1 MRINFLEKL
10 IGSGLYSG
18 YSPVASG
25 TVASLV
31 ALLIYFIPGFEQLYI
46 IVPVSILF
54 LLSGIPL
61 GTKFDKIYGKDPK
74 QCTIDEFVGMWIS
87 LIALPKTMGI
97 AITTFFIWR
106 ILDIIKPPPAR
117 NLEKIKG
124 GFGIMI
130 DDVVSAIYTL
140 LIMHVV
146 VYLVG
151 QF

>member
-1 MRINFLEKL
+1 MQINFLEKL

-25 TVASLV
+25 TVASFV

-46 IVPVSILF
+46 IITVSILF
-54 LLSGIPL
+54 FLYGIPL
-61 GTKFDKIYGKDPK
+61 GSKFEKIYGKDPK

-87 LIALPKTMGI
+87 LIALPKSIGI

-117 NLEKIKG
+117 KLEKING

-140 LIMHVV
+140 LIMHVI
-146 VYLVG
+146 VYLAG
-151 QF
+151 KF

>member
-1 MRINFLEKL
+1 LQINFLEKL

-25 TVASLV
+25 TVASFV

-46 IVPVSILF
+46 IITVSILF
-54 LLSGIPL
+54 FLYGIPL
-61 GTKFDKIYGKDPK
+61 GSKFEKIYGKDPK

-87 LIALPKTMGI
+87 LIALPKSIGI

-117 NLEKIKG
+117 KLEKING

-140 LIMHVV
+140 LIMHVI
-146 VYLVG
+146 VYLAG
-151 QF
+151 KF

>member
-1 MRINFLEKL
+1 MRINFFEKL

-31 ALLIYFIPGFEQLYI
+31 ALLIYFIPGFEKLYL

-54 LLSGIPL
+54 FLYGIPL
-61 GTKFDKIYGKDPK
+61 GTKFEKIYGKDPK
-74 QCTIDEFVGMWIS
+74 QYTIDEFVGMWIS
-87 LIALPKTMGI
+87 LIALPKTIGI
-97 AITTFFIWR
+97 AIVTFFIWR
-106 ILDIIKPPPAR
+106 ILDIVKPPPAR
-117 NLEKIKG
+117 KLEIIKG

-151 QF
+151 KF

>member
-1 MRINFLEKL
+1 LGINFFEKL

-25 TVASLV
+25 TAASMV
-31 ALLIYFIPGFEQLYI
+31 ALLIYSIPGFEQLYI

-54 LLSGIPL
+54 LLYGIPL
-61 GTKFDKIYGKDPK
+61 GSKFEKIYGKDSK

-87 LIALPKTMGI
+87 LIALPKTMEI

-106 ILDIIKPPPAR
+106 VLDIIKPPPAR
-117 NLEKIKG
+117 KLEKING
-124 GFGIMI
+124 GIGIMI

-151 QF
+151 KF

>member
-25 TVASLV
+25 TVASFV
-31 ALLIYFIPGFEQLYI
+31 ALLIYFIPGFEQLYLI
-46 IVPVSILF
+46 ISVSILS
-54 LLSGIPL
+54 LLIGIPL
-61 GTKFDKIYGKDPK
+61 GSKFEKIYGKDPK
-74 QCTIDEFVGMWIS
+74 QCTIDEFAGMWIS
-87 LIALPKTMGI
+87 LIALPKSIGI

-117 NLEKIKG
+117 KLEKING

-140 LIMHVV
+140 LIMHVI
-146 VYLVG
+146 VYLAG
-151 QF
+151 KF

>member
-1 MRINFLEKL
+1 LQINFLEKL

-25 TVASLV
+25 TVASFV

-46 IVPVSILF
+46 IITVSILF
-54 LLSGIPL
+54 FLYGIPL
-61 GTKFDKIYGKDPK
+61 GSKFEKIYGKDPK

-87 LIALPKTMGI
+87 LIALPKTIGI
-97 AITTFFIWR
+97 AITAFFIWR

-117 NLEKIKG
+117 KLEKING

-151 QF
+151 KF

>member
-31 ALLIYFIPGFEQLYI
+31 ALLIYFIPGFEQLYL

-54 LLSGIPL
+54 LLYGISL
-61 GTKFDKIYGKDPK
+61 GTKFEKIYGKDPK

-87 LIALPKTMGI
+87 LIALPKTIGI
-97 AITTFFIWR
+97 AITAFFIWR

-117 NLEKIKG
+117 KLEKING

>member
-25 TVASLV
+25 TAASLV
-31 ALLIYFIPGFEQLYI
+31 ALIIYFIPHFEQLYI
-46 IVPVSILF
+46 IVPVSIIFF
-54 LLSGIPL
+54 LYGIPL
-61 GTKFDKIYGKDPK
+61 GTKFEKKYGKDPK
-74 QCTIDEFVGMWIS
+74 QCTIDEFIGMWIS
-87 LIALPKTMGI
+87 LIALPKTIGI
-97 AITTFFIWR
+97 ALSAFFVWR

-117 NLEKIKG
+117 KLEKING

>member
-1 MRINFLEKL
+1 LRINFFEKL

-31 ALLIYFIPGFEQLYI
+31 ALLIYFIPGFEKLYL

-54 LLSGIPL
+54 FLYGIPL
-61 GTKFDKIYGKDPK
+61 GTKFEKIYGKDPK
-74 QCTIDEFVGMWIS
+74 QYTIDEFVGMWIS
-87 LIALPKTMGI
+87 LIALPKTIGI
-97 AITTFFIWR
+97 AIVTFFIWR
-106 ILDIIKPPPAR
+106 ILDIVKPPPAR
-117 NLEKIKG
+117 KLEIIKG

-151 QF
+151 KF

>member
-1 MRINFLEKL
+1 MRINFFEKL

-25 TVASLV
+25 TAASMV

-54 LLSGIPL
+54 LLYGIPL
-61 GTKFDKIYGKDPK
+61 GSKFEKIYGKDPK

-87 LIALPKTMGI
+87 LIALPKTMEV

-106 ILDIIKPPPAR
+106 VLDIIKPPPAR
-117 NLEKIKG
+117 KLEKING
-124 GFGIMI
+124 GIGIMI

-151 QF
+151 KF

>member
-1 MRINFLEKL
+1 LHINFFEKL

-46 IVPVSILF
+46 IAPVSILF
-54 LLSGIPL
+54 FLYGIPL
-61 GTKFDKIYGKDPK
+61 GTKFEKIFGKDPK
-74 QCTIDEFVGMWIS
+74 QCTIDEFIGMWIS
-87 LIALPKTMGI
+87 LIALPKTIGI
-97 AITTFFIWR
+97 VLTAFFIWR

-117 NLEKIKG
+117 KLEEING

-151 QF
+151 QY

>member
-31 ALLIYFIPGFEQLYI
+31 ALLIYFIPGFEQLYL

-54 LLSGIPL
+54 LLYGISL
-61 GTKFDKIYGKDPK
+61 GTKFEKIYGKDPK

-87 LIALPKTMGI
+87 LIALPKTIGI
-97 AITTFFIWR
+97 AITAFFIWR

-117 NLEKIKG
+117 KLEKING

-151 QF
+151 KF

>member
-1 MRINFLEKL
+1 LQINFFEKF
-10 IGSGLYSG
+10 IGSGFYAG

-25 TVASLV
+25 TAASII
-31 ALLIYFIPGFEQLYI
+31 ALLIYFVPGFEQLYI

-54 LLSGIPL
+54 LLYGIPI
-61 GTKFDKIYGKDPK
+61 GTKFEKIYGKDPK

-87 LIALPKTMGI
+87 LIALPKTIGI
-97 AITTFFIWR
+97 ALTAFFIWR

-117 NLEKIKG
+117 KLEKING
-124 GFGIMI
+124 GFGIMV

-151 QF
+151 KF

>member
-25 TVASLV
+25 TAASLV
-31 ALLIYFIPGFEQLYI
+31 ALIIYFIPHFEQLYI
-46 IVPVSILF
+46 IVPVSIIFF
-54 LLSGIPL
+54 LYGIPL
-61 GTKFDKIYGKDPK
+61 GTKFEKIYGKDPK
-74 QCTIDEFVGMWIS
+74 QCTIDEFIGMWIS
-87 LIALPKTMGI
+87 LIALPKTIGI
-97 AITTFFIWR
+97 ALSAFFVWR

-117 NLEKIKG
+117 KLEKING

>member
-1 MRINFLEKL
+1 MGINFFQKL

-25 TVASLV
+25 TAASMV

-54 LLSGIPL
+54 LLYGIPL
-61 GTKFDKIYGKDPK
+61 GSKFEKIYGKDPK

-87 LIALPKTMGI
+87 LISLPKTMGI

-106 ILDIIKPPPAR
+106 VLDIIKPPPAR
-117 NLEKIKG
+117 KLEKING
-124 GFGIMI
+124 GIGIMI

-151 QF
+151 KF

>member
-1 MRINFLEKL
+1 LQINFLEKL

-25 TVASLV
+25 TAASMV

-54 LLSGIPL
+54 LLYGIPL
-61 GTKFDKIYGKDPK
+61 GSKFEKIYGKDPK

-87 LIALPKTMGI
+87 LIALPKTMEI

-106 ILDIIKPPPAR
+106 VLDIIKPPPAR
-117 NLEKIKG
+117 KLEKING
-124 GFGIMI
+124 GIGIMI

-151 QF
+151 KF

>member
-1 MRINFLEKL
+1 LQINSLEKL

-18 YSPVASG
+18 FSPVASG
-25 TVASLV
+25 TAASLV
-31 ALLIYFIPGFEQLYI
+31 ALLIYFIPHFEQLYI

-54 LLSGIPL
+54 FLYGIPL
-61 GTKFDKIYGKDPK
+61 GTKFEKIYGKDPK
-74 QCTIDEFVGMWIS
+74 QCTIDEFIGMWIS
-87 LIALPKTMGI
+87 LIALPKTAGI
-97 AITTFFIWR
+97 ALTAFFVWR

-117 NLEKIKG
+117 KLEKING

>member
-1 MRINFLEKL
+1 MQIKFPEKL
-10 IGSGLYSG
+10 IGSGLYTG

-31 ALLIYFIPGFEQLYI
+31 ALLIYFIPGFEQPYL

-54 LLSGIPL
+54 LLYGIPL
-61 GTKFDKIYGKDPK
+61 GTKFEKIYGKDPK

-87 LIALPKTMGI
+87 LIALPKTIGI

-117 NLEKIKG
+117 KLEKING

-151 QF
+151 KF

>member
-25 TVASLV
+25 TVASFV
-31 ALLIYFIPGFEQLYI
+31 ALLIYFIPGFERLYI
-46 IVPVSILF
+46 IIPVSILF
-54 LLSGIPL
+54 SLYGITL
-61 GTKFDKIYGKDPK
+61 GSKFENIYGKDPK

-87 LIALPKTMGI
+87 LIALPKTIGI

-117 NLEKIKG
+117 KLEKLKG
-124 GFGIMI
+124 GFGIII

-151 QF
+151 KF

>member
-1 MRINFLEKL
+1 LGINFFEKL

-25 TVASLV
+25 TAASMV
-31 ALLIYFIPGFEQLYI
+31 ALLIYSIPGFEQLYI

-54 LLSGIPL
+54 LLYGIPL
-61 GTKFDKIYGKDPK
+61 GSKFEKIYGKDPK

-87 LIALPKTMGI
+87 LIALPKTMEI

-106 ILDIIKPPPAR
+106 VLDIIKPPPAR
-117 NLEKIKG
+117 KLEKING
-124 GFGIMI
+124 GIGIMI

-151 QF
+151 KF

>member
-1 MRINFLEKL
+1 LRINFLERL

-25 TVASLV
+25 TVASFV
-31 ALLIYFIPGFEQLYI
+31 ALLIYFIPGFEKLYI
-46 IVPVSILF
+46 IIPGSILF
-54 LLSGIPL
+54 LLFGIPL
-61 GTKFDKIYGKDPK
+61 GSKFEKIYGKDPK

-87 LIALPKTMGI
+87 LIALPKTIGI
-97 AITTFFIWR
+97 SIVTFLIWR

-117 NLEKIKG
+117 KLEKIEG
-124 GFGIMI
+124 GFGIMF

-140 LIMHVV
+140 LIMHVL

-151 QF
+151 KF